1 YKTTST
7 DAALV
12 LANLIPAHIL
22 AQERSGTYCL
32 NLPEK
37 RYAARERT
45 LEIWQQEWNQS
56 TKGRW
61 THRLI
66 GDIKGW
72 VHRKHGNITFR
83 MTQCFT
89 GHGVFMQYIARI
101 KKRVSSDC
109 MYCEHPCDDA
119 EHTLFHCPRF
129 EEEREN
135 VKKEIG
141 SEIKTEN
148 LTSIMLEASEKW
160 ESIKKYMEEI
170 IKVKE
175 RDEREGNKYHLL

>member
-1 YKTTST
+1 
-7 DAALV
+7 
-12 LANLIPAHIL
+12 
-22 AQERSGTYCL
+22 
-32 NLPEK
+32 
-37 RYAARERT
+37 
-45 LEIWQQEWNQS
+45 
-56 TKGRW
+56 
-61 THRLI
+61 
-66 GDIKGW
+66 
-72 VHRKHGNITFR
+72 

-175 RDEREGNKYHLL
+175 RDEREGR

>member
-1 YKTTST
+1 
-7 DAALV
+7 
-12 LANLIPAHIL
+12 
-22 AQERSGTYCL
+22 
-32 NLPEK
+32 
-37 RYAARERT
+37 
-45 LEIWQQEWNQS
+45 
-56 TKGRW
+56 
-61 THRLI
+61 
-66 GDIKGW
+66 
-72 VHRKHGNITFR
+72 
-83 MTQCFT
+83 
-89 GHGVFMQYIARI
+89 MQ
-101 KKRVSSDC
+101 VS
-109 MYCEHPCDDA
+109 PDA

-175 RDEREGNKYHLL
+175 SDEREGREERVGHHIPLRTLWRSGTDDERSPRYFPSTLKQVIF